1 MPRFVILF
9 FAFTCIF
16 SAETV
21 RIDGSS
27 TVYPISY
34 AVAQQW
40 QKAHG
45 RKAEVL
51 FSGSSGGMRK
61 LVSGEIDIGNMSRA
75 IHQSE
80 IEEAAGRGI
89 TLIEI
94 PVAIDGLTVVV
105 NRRNDFVDYLTVDEL
120 KRMWEPNSGVRTW
133 ADVRPGWP
141 KSPIGF
147 ACPGKDSGTFEYFT
161 YAITGKAKSQRTDV
175 FASEDDHALVQKVA
189 GNVHATSYFGWAYFV
204 ENELMLRAV
213 PVAPSGAKPV
223 VPSQQSIVDGSY
235 RPLARPL
242 FIYVNAKSLE
252 REEVAHFVAT
262 YLELLPKVVPEVGYV
277 YYGDEARS
285 MVQERVRRRVLG
297 SAFVGTGV
305 DSGDIASVLRAAT
318 PAAAPEVKAKP
329 ETSATMPATMAAKP
343 LATAKRDQDLE
354 RLRAASLRLAR
365 LSLDRAATPAEA
377 GRIAADIQAVLADMQ
392 QAGAD
397 QPFAAW
403 EAKP

>member
-1 MPRFVILF
+1 MPRVALLLL
-9 FAFTCIF
+9 AFTCIF
-16 SAETV
+16 AEETV
-21 RIDGSS
+21 RVDGSS

-40 QKAHG
+40 QQGGHG

-61 LVSGEIDIGNMSRA
+61 LVSGEIDIANMSRA
-75 IHQSE
+75 IHSSE

-120 KRMWEPNSGVRTW
+120 KRMWEPNSSVRTW

-147 ACPGKDSGTFEYFT
+147 ASPGKDSGTFEYFT
-161 YAITGKAKSQRTDV
+161 YAITGKAKTQRTDV

-204 ENELMLRAV
+204 ENELLLRAI
-213 PVAPSGAKPV
+213 PIAPAAAKPV

-242 FIYVNAKSLE
+242 FIYVNASSLD
-252 REEVAHFVAT
+252 REGVASFVDT

-285 MVQERVRRRVLG
+285 MVQERLRRRVLG

-318 PAAAPEVKAKP
+318 SAGAPEAKAKP
-329 ETSATMPATMAAKP
+329 KTEATTAAK
-343 LATAKRDQDLE
+343 LSASAKQNQDLE

-377 GRIAADIQAVLADMQ
+377 GRIMADIQAVLTDMQ

-397 QPFAAW
+397 HPFATW
-403 EAKP
+403 EATP